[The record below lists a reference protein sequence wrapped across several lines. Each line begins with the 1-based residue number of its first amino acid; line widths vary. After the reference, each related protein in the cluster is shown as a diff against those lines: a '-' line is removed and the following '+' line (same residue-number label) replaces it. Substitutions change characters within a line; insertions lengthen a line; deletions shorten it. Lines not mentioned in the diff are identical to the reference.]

1 VACGVTFDYLRDE
14 APEAVE
20 RVLALGVHPEAK
32 ALASVVVI
40 AAIVLLGAWAIG
52 EFHVSKER
60 STLAQARAYLER
72 STVEANNVLAR
83 ARRVRS
89 WLSLDRRIRAIRISG
104 SATARNIAFAANALP
119 LDAWLTS
126 IRYDPEG
133 YSVTGRA
140 VGLGGVERA
149 LHAYRTIRLTAVRSS
164 GSNSARIVDFEAR
177 VSE

>member
-1 VACGVTFDYLRDE
+1 MTFDYLRDE

-40 AAIVLLGAWAIG
+40 AAIVLLSAWAIG
-52 EFHVSKER
+52 ELHVRKER

-72 STVEANNVLAR
+72 STVEANKVLAR

-89 WLSLDRRIRAIRISG
+89 WLSLDRRIRAIRTSG
-104 SATARNIAFAANALP
+104 SATARNITSAANTLP

-126 IRYDPEG
+126 IRYDPAG

-164 GSNSARIVDFEAR
+164 GSNSSRVVDFEAH